1 MGAVLSMECEH
12 ARARASLALDGELS
26 QVERAHL
33 RAHVGRCTDCAAFAR
48 ELDGLTQELRSAP
61 FQRPRERVPA
71 RRRRP
76 AARRLQLGLV
86 AAVVAFAAGLG
97 SLAGSLTHRSM
108 LHSGSPPPRVPGAQ
122 LPLRTPA

>member
-1 MGAVLSMECEH
+1 MECEY

-33 RAHVGRCTDCAAFAR
+33 RAHVGRCTECAAYAR
-48 ELDGLTQELRSAP
+48 DLDGLTQELRAAP
-61 FQRPRERVPA
+61 LQRPHGRVPA

-76 AARRLQLGLV
+76 RARRLQLGLV
-86 AAVVAFAAGLG
+86 AAVVALAAGLG
-97 SLAGSLTHRSM
+97 SLAGSLTPHSM
-108 LHSGSPPPRVPGAQ
+108 MDGGSPPPSVPGAQ

>member
-1 MGAVLSMECEH
+1 MECEY

-33 RAHVGRCTDCAAFAR
+33 RAHVGRCTQCAAYAR
-48 ELDGLTQELRSAP
+48 DLDGLTQELRAAP
-61 FQRPRERVPA
+61 LQRPHGRAPA

-76 AARRLQLGLV
+76 RARRLQLGLV
-86 AAVVAFAAGLG
+86 AAVVALAAGLG
-97 SLAGSLTHRSM
+97 SLAGSLTPHSM
-108 LHSGSPPPRVPGAQ
+108 MDGGSPPPSVPGAQ

>member
-1 MGAVLSMECEH
+1 MECEH
-12 ARARASLALDGELS
+12 TRARVSLALDGELS

-33 RAHVGRCTDCAAFAR
+33 RAHVGRCTDCAAYAR
-48 ELDGLTQELRSAP
+48 DLDGLTQELRAAP
-61 FQRPRERVPA
+61 LQRPHGRVPA

-86 AAVVAFAAGLG
+86 AAVVAVAAGLG
-97 SLAGSLTHRSM
+97 SLAGSLTSQSM
-108 LHSGSPPPRVPGAQ
+108 THGGAPPPSVPGAQ

>member
-1 MGAVLSMECEH
+1 MECEFT
-12 ARARASLALDGELS
+12 RARASLALDGELS

-33 RAHVGRCTDCAAFAR
+33 RAHVGRCTDCAAYAR
-48 ELDGLTQELRSAP
+48 DLDGLTQELRSAP
-61 FQRPRERVPA
+61 LQRPHGRAPA

-86 AAVVAFAAGLG
+86 AAVVALAAGLG
-97 SLAGSLTHRSM
+97 SLAGSLTPHSM
-108 LHSGSPPPRVPGAQ
+108 MNGGSPPPSVPGAQ